1 MSISDWTLFNMEKLN
16 IKFLGWGE
24 RLSTKNPKRYQNGL
38 TYNFD
43 QKASTLSILY
53 WSSPPP
59 LPWKQNSPSNSFED
73 TNMERKTQGASMFC
87 CCL

>member
-16 IKFLGWGE
+16 IKFLGWEE
-24 RLSTKNPKRYQNGL
+24 RLSTKNLNKH
-38 TYNFD
+38 
-43 QKASTLSILY
+43 